1 MKPELPVWQIRR
13 AEKPQEKKGK
23 AMKQKTR
30 GISIRIK
37 ILFPASILILVICA
51 VLGGSA
57 YRSIYRAMVAM
68 GIEEAQTAARV
79 AVNVIDGD
87 LLGQLTPG
95 DEDTEAY
102 QTLLASMRNIQE
114 DCGIA
119 FLYTLYTDGSGLYY
133 GVDTDSSEDQF
144 HIGDSFD
151 VPYDMLQGVFAGQ
164 GYIEDYIDQT
174 EFGPLISAYM
184 PIRNSAGEIVGIAG
198 CDYDAST
205 VIERLSAM
213 MKQIIGITVICLIA
227 ALLLLNLIVS
237 RISRSLRRVNQK
249 IYDLVN
255 SKGDLTKKLEIRS
268 GDELELIAGNINS
281 LLEHIREIMLSIA
294 GDSVQLNY
302 SSQNVVQNLS
312 GAEMNISD
320 VSSTMEEMSA
330 AMEETSAS
338 LNQINDAIIG
348 VYHAMKNIS
357 DSADDGKNSSSSIM
371 KKAVEIHENAV
382 EDEEAARKRVQEMAA
397 SMNEKI
403 EKSRAVEEISVLTN
417 DIIAITSQTNLLA
430 LNASI
435 EAARAGE
442 AGRGFA
448 VVADE
453 IGKLASNSA
462 DSASQIQSVSSA
474 VIKAVNDLADNAEQ
488 MLTFMDET
496 VMKGYEKLFE
506 TCESYKDDVGNV
518 NHMMQGFADESA
530 QVKASIDRIK
540 EAISAVS
547 IAVEES
553 AKGVTS
559 VTEVSVH
566 LTSSVG
572 DIENEANSNMN
583 IANALNTEVNKF
595 KLN

>member
-1 MKPELPVWQIRR
+1 MR
-13 AEKPQEKKGK
+13 
-23 AMKQKTR
+23 QKTR
-30 GISIRIK
+30 GMSVRIK
-37 ILFPASILILVICA
+37 VLFPASVLILVVCA

-57 YRSIYRAMVAM
+57 YRSIYRGMVAM
-68 GIEEAQTAARV
+68 GVESAQTAARV

-87 LLGQLTPG
+87 LLSQLQPG
-95 DEDTEAY
+95 DEGTEAY
-102 QTLLASMRNIQE
+102 QTLLASMRSIQE

-119 FLYTLYTDGSGLYY
+119 FLYTLYTDGSGIYY
-133 GVDTDSSEDQF
+133 GVDTDQSADRSL
-144 HIGDSFD
+144 IGDSFN
-151 VPYDMLQGVFAGQ
+151 VSYDMLQGVFAGE
-164 GYIEDYIDQT
+164 GHIEDYIDQT

-184 PIRNSAGEIVGIAG
+184 PIRNSAGEVVGIAG

-205 VIERLSAM
+205 VVERLKGM
-213 MKQIIGITVICLIA
+213 MTQIIGITVICLIA
-227 ALLLLNLIVS
+227 ALILLNLIVGG
-237 RISRSLRRVNQK
+237 ICRSLRRVNQK

-255 SKGDLTKKLEIRS
+255 SKGDLTKKLDIRS
-268 GDELELIAGNINS
+268 GDELELIAENVNS
-281 LLEHIREIMLSIA
+281 LLEYIRGIMLSIA
-294 GDSVQLNY
+294 GDSMRLNS

-338 LNQINDAIIG
+338 LNQINNAIVG
-348 VYHAMKNIS
+348 VYQAMENIS
-357 DSADDGKNSSSSIM
+357 ASADTGKNSSGDIM
-371 KKAVEIHENAV
+371 KKAARIHDQAV
-382 EDEEAARKRVQEMAA
+382 EEKESARNRVQEMAA

-488 MLTFMDET
+488 MLVLMDET
-496 VMKGYEKLFE
+496 VMKGYEELFE
-506 TCESYKDDVGNV
+506 TCESYQGDVENV
-518 NHMMQGFADESA
+518 GRMMQDFADESA

-540 EAISAVS
+540 EAISSVS

-553 AKGVTS
+553 TKGVNN
-559 VTEVSVH
+559 VTEVSVN

-572 DIENEANSNMN
+572 DIGNEANTNMN